1 MSAVHRGLM
10 WFVAAAA
17 SVTGGETQGTRG
29 PRSSCF
35 RCACAA
41 ADGGGGLADVCAV
54 KLGRR

>member
-1 MSAVHRGLM
+1 M

-17 SVTGGETQGTRG
+17 ASAMGGETQGTRG
-29 PRSSCF
+29 PRQSSCF

-54 KLGRR
+54 KLGGR